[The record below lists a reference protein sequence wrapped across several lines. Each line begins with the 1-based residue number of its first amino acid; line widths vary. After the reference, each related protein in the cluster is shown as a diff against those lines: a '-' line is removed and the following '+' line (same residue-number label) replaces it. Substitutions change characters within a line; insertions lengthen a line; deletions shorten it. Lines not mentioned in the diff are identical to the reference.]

1 MDWCAMQVPL
11 EITFRDVEKTDEM
24 EELIRKKAAKLD
36 RICDHINSCRVV
48 VEKLQKHQHY
58 SQPYK
63 VRIDLKVPP
72 GHEIVVSRD
81 PFRTDLHQDLGAEI
95 RWAFNA
101 AERQLKQLIDIMNG
115 DVKTHPYQQ
124 VQGIIERLFEAD
136 RTGFIRTV
144 DGREIFFHANSLLNK
159 TFDELKV
166 GMGVRFSEEMGEK
179 GPQGTSVMV
188 VDIQESY

>member
-1 MDWCAMQVPL
+1 
-11 EITFRDVEKTDEM
+11 
-24 EELIRKKAAKLD
+24 
-36 RICDHINSCRVV
+36 
-48 VEKLQKHQHY
+48 
-58 SQPYK
+58 
-63 VRIDLKVPP
+63 
-72 GHEIVVSRD
+72 
-81 PFRTDLHQDLGAEI
+81 
-95 RWAFNA
+95 
-101 AERQLKQLIDIMNG
+101 MNG

-179 GPQGTSVMV
+179 GPQGTSVMI